1 MAKSAFWEG
10 GATWLL
16 PVLGLEGRGV
26 HCPMPNLTW
35 HIFYMLRP
43 GECDSCSRVLTLIPC
58 LGLWLG
64 REGRP
69 SALES
74 PMDFLQGISGCACS
88 SENHLHYQAPPFT
101 HTQTARMVGNTCERG
116 TSFICRF
123 LAGSWKRKLEADG
136 RGDGGGGVGG
146 GVAWNRQQKEKAWS
160 LIYLICKRFQAGQV
174 ELSSKG
180 SSSVKTKAAAVKVPS
195 HAGCALACPWAG
207 IPAPCSQPPAFCL
220 LFILFLIFPESCLY
234 FWKERWNWIFF
245 KSGFLRKQFVC
256 DISRS
261 CPWLFNLLISHSWD
275 RECDLNDGKFL

>member
-58 LGLWLG
+58 LGLWPG

-101 HTQTARMVGNTCERG
+101 HTQTAHMVGNTCERC

-123 LAGSWKRKLEADG
+123 LAGSWKSKLEADWGG
-136 RGDGGGGVGG
+136 RHETGS
-146 GVAWNRQQKEKAWS
+146 K
-160 LIYLICKRFQAGQV
+160 KRKLD
-174 ELSSKG
+174 LSSTWFARG
-180 SSSVKTKAAAVKVPS
+180 FRLVKWNSLQRAAA
-195 HAGCALACPWAG
+195 L
-207 IPAPCSQPPAFCL
+207 
-220 LFILFLIFPESCLY
+220 
-234 FWKERWNWIFF
+234 
-245 KSGFLRKQFVC
+245 
-256 DISRS
+256 
-261 CPWLFNLLISHSWD
+261 
-275 RECDLNDGKFL
+275 